1 MIVAGEHGLGWVVAV
16 DLLEG
21 LQVGELGGR
30 ELVARIAAGQALV
43 ARVQAQQLE
52 LMAALSVPGVAGPAA
67 KLAKYSKGEL
77 RSRRRRGR
85 EDAPPG
91 PDPAAGRP
99 DPTLPEEDDPA
110 TTAAR
115 GSVGGEV
122 ELWPGSPG
130 AGDGDGVEN
139 LSTATVVDERAATG
153 AHATDDAAT
162 TDAEAGHGGGAAGA
176 PVAMTAEVPGSAD
189 SDSDSDSDSG
199 AGAGAGA
206 AVDVDVDVDVE
217 RDSDADRESPGPME
231 NVDVDVDG

>member
-1 MIVAGEHGLGWVVAV
+1 MIVAGEHGPGWVVAV

-139 LSTATVVDERAATG
+139 LSTATVVDERAATDPR
-153 AHATDDAAT
+153 ATDDAAT
-162 TDAEAGHGGGAAGA
+162 TDAEAGDSGGAAGA
-176 PVAMTAEVPGSAD
+176 PVAMTADVPGSAD
-189 SDSDSDSDSG
+189 SDSDSGAEADS
-199 AGAGAGA
+199 GAGA